1 MISIHDTTWRCELWF
16 CLCQLKCYKEKKDYN
31 LFLSEAPYD
40 EIAYHIRKSRG
51 LPQPWQSE
59 DKFGRKHPKDDR
71 VEEPRPEPEAFD
83 MDKDVRAETSFL
95 GYVSQMKL
103 DERVPNCSN

>member
-1 MISIHDTTWRCELWF
+1 
-16 CLCQLKCYKEKKDYN
+16 
-31 LFLSEAPYD
+31 
-40 EIAYHIRKSRG
+40 
-51 LPQPWQSE
+51 
-59 DKFGRKHPKDDR
+59 
-71 VEEPRPEPEAFD
+71 